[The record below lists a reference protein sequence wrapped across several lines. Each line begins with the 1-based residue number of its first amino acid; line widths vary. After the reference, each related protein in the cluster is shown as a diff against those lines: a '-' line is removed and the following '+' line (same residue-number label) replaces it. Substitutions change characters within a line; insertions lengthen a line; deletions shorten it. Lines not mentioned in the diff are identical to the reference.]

1 MLEAVASNH
10 ALVDGNKR
18 LAWAAVVVCYDLNG
32 LDLDPPTVDEAVD
45 LVIAVATGQ
54 VDLPRLTE
62 LLATWAH
69 QR

>member
-1 MLEAVASNH
+1 
-10 ALVDGNKR
+10 
-18 LAWAAVVVCYDLNG
+18 VVFYDLNG
-32 LDLDPPTVDEAVD
+32 LDLDPPTVDGAVD

-54 VDLPRLTE
+54 VDLPRLTG